1 MELSAWFGSVRAR
14 LYPRCLP
21 RILAALALWCFWMSA
36 PADDLKENRF
46 DAIIHEIAI
55 SHRVDPFLIKA
66 MIWHESRFNPL
77 ARGKAGEI
85 GLMQIKMDVV
95 RDWAKARGVNVPPR
109 EEIFD
114 PYVNI
119 EIGTWY
125 FARAFR
131 KWSGSTHALLLA
143 LGEYN
148 AGPGRLRRW
157 IRQSGGSREHAV
169 SRSVS
174 ASYVR
179 AIRDK
184 YLEYTLKY
192 AAAVAA
198 NSGQRHP
205 SSSDSGQTF

>member
-1 MELSAWFGSVRAR
+1 MELSAWSGSVRAY
-14 LYPRCLP
+14 LHPRCFS
-21 RILAALALWCFWMSA
+21 RIFVALALWRFCVSA
-36 PADDLKENRF
+36 SADEPRDNRF

-66 MIWHESRFNPL
+66 MIWHESRFNPR
-77 ARGKAGEI
+77 AQGKAGEI

-95 RDWAKARGVNVPPR
+95 RDWARARSVNVPPR
-109 EEIFD
+109 ENIFD

-125 FARAFR
+125 FARAFH
-131 KWSGSTHALLLA
+131 KWSDSTHALLLA

-157 IRQSGGSREHAV
+157 IRQSGGNSKQAV
-169 SRSVS
+169 SGSLS

-179 AIRDK
+179 SIRDK
-184 YLEYTLKY
+184 YLEYTLEY
-192 AAAVAA
+192 AAALAA
-198 NSGQRHP
+198 NAGSRHP
-205 SSSDSGQTF
+205 SLEEQAF